1 MQVLMDHTNEP
12 SDKRGS
18 RTAQLRRLGHICEVL
33 FCSLALETQTH
44 IFCDA
49 IHFILKL
56 IVLPRQ
62 ARESSTQKRVVAFT
76 AGAIRSRL
84 EY

>member
-33 FCSLALETQTH
+33 FALLLSKH
-44 IFCDA
+44 KGISFA
-49 IHFILKL
+49 MPFIL
-56 IVLPRQ
+56 
-62 ARESSTQKRVVAFT
+62 
-76 AGAIRSRL
+76 
-84 EY
+84 YWN

>member
-1 MQVLMDHTNEP
+1 MDHTNEP

-33 FCSLALETQTH
+33 FALLLSLETQTH